1 MISRLVRRMKAMVRG
16 SELDGQL
23 DHELQFHLD
32 LEAAKYAR
40 QGLPPDAAR
49 TAALRAF
56 GGVERV
62 REECRDARKTSWAE
76 TTARNARYAL
86 RLLRRQP
93 GYAIAVIATLGLG
106 IGANSAIFSVINGVL
121 LKPLPYAESERL
133 VLVRQS
139 APLAGQDQVPVSIRE
154 LYDYREQTSDFSGL
168 VEFHQMSFDL
178 IRRGEP
184 DRVATGVVSANFFQ
198 VLGVKPLAGRDFVA
212 ADEHHGAEAVLLLS
226 HSYWKTRFGGDPKIV
241 GQVFQMND
249 RPHTV
254 IGVLPPVPLY
264 PQECDVYMPTI
275 ACPFRARGEEQMVAN
290 RRAFAA
296 LEVFGRLKPGVTL
309 EHAGLQISTVAN
321 RFRREHA
328 DTYKDQRGFKAAT
341 VGVLGELTRNAKPM
355 LLVLVGA
362 TGLVLLLACANV
374 ASLTVARTLSRDRE
388 LSLRTALGASR
399 RQLVG
404 QLLTESL
411 LLGVAGGIVGLVVSS
426 ASLGALTTF
435 VGRFTSRTSDIA
447 IDGRV
452 LLFTAVVSVLTGVAF
467 GALPALITRPAA
479 AAALKQAGAGGSSSP
494 RRRRLQQVL
503 VVSQVAVSVVLLT
516 GAGLLLTSFYRL
528 QKVDAGYNAERV
540 LSAEVYG
547 NFTRYRTA
555 EDSLRLYQPLL
566 EQLKGLP
573 GVQSAAIGSLI
584 PLGAAFGPFPG
595 PFEIQGRAAT
605 GRERPSTDAQIA
617 SDDYFRTLGIPI
629 VGGREFRLTDT
640 RESTPVTII
649 SQSMARYWDGDDP
662 VGSRVKFDGIETWY
676 TVIGIAG
683 NVRQYGLDREAIPQ
697 AYVPLAQTPVGFGG
711 SLLVRATGDPLT
723 LAAGVRDAVHS
734 IDPDMPVENLKT
746 LEELRTGF
754 LATPRLTAT
763 LLMLFAGV
771 ALVVTLAGLTGVI
784 ATSVSQRTQEFGIR
798 LALGET
804 PAGVLSGVLR
814 QGLVLVAVGL
824 VAGIAVSAF
833 TAKVLTSYLFD
844 TQPSD
849 PSTLIGVALAFVTA
863 GAFACLGPARRA
875 TRVDP
880 MRALRTE

>member
-1 MISRLVRRMKAMVRG
+1 MIWRLVRRMKAVVRG

-76 TTARNARYAL
+76 TTTRNARYAL

-93 GYAIAVIATLGLG
+93 GYALAVIATLGLG

-226 HSYWKTRFGGDPKIV
+226 HSYWKTRFGGDPRIV

-275 ACPFRARGEEQMVAN
+275 ACPFRARGEEQLVAN

-309 EHAGLQISTVAN
+309 EHAGLQISTVAD

-355 LLVLVGA
+355 LLVLLGA

-566 EQLKGLP
+566 EQLKGLS

-676 TVIGIAG
+676 TVIGVAG

-746 LEELRTGF
+746 LEELRSGF

>member
-1 MISRLVRRMKAMVRG
+1 MSRLVRRLKAMVRG

-76 TTARNARYAL
+76 TTARNTRYAL

-93 GYAIAVIATLGLG
+93 GYAFAVIATLGLG

-121 LKPLPYAESERL
+121 LKPLPYVESERL

-139 APLAGQDQVPVSIRE
+139 APLAGQDRVPVSIRE

-178 IRRGEP
+178 IRHGEP
-184 DRVATGVVSANFFQ
+184 DRVATGVVSSNFFQ

-275 ACPFRARGEEQMVAN
+275 ACPFRARGEEQMAGN

-296 LEVFGRLKPGVTL
+296 LEVFGRLKPSATL
-309 EHAGLQISTVAN
+309 EHAGLQISTVAD

-328 DTYKDQRGFKAAT
+328 DTYKDQRGFNAAT

-355 LLVLVGA
+355 LLVLLGA

-411 LLGVAGGIVGLVVSS
+411 LLGVAGGVVGLAISS

-479 AAALKQAGAGGSSSP
+479 AAALKQAGAGSSSSP

-528 QKVDAGYNAERV
+528 QNVNAGYNAERV
-540 LSAEVYG
+540 LSAETYG
-547 NFTRYRTA
+547 NFTRYKTA
-555 EDSLRLYQPLL
+555 EDFQRFYQPLL
-566 EQLKGLP
+566 ERLQHLP
-573 GVQSAAIGSLI
+573 GVQSAAIGSLV
-584 PLGAAFGPFPG
+584 PLGTAFGPFPG
-595 PFEIQGRAAT
+595 PFEIDGRASA
-605 GRERPSTDAQIA
+605 GRERPVTDTAVV

-629 VGGREFRLTDT
+629 IGGREFRLTDT

-649 SQSMARYWDGDDP
+649 SQSMARYWDGGDP
-662 VGSRVKFDGIETWY
+662 IGSRISFDGSDQWY
-676 TVIGIAG
+676 TVVGVAG
-683 NVRQYGLDREAIPQ
+683 NVRQYGLDREGIAQ
-697 AYVPLAQTPVGFGG
+697 AYLSMTQASFGFAG
-711 SLLVRATGDPLT
+711 SLLVRTSDNPT
-723 LAAGVRDAVHS
+723 VLAAAVREAVHS
-734 IDPDMPVENLKT
+734 IDPDMPVENMKT
-746 LEELRTGF
+746 LEEFRSSF
-754 LATPRLTAT
+754 LATPRLTAI

-771 ALVVTLAGLTGVI
+771 ALIVTLAGLTGVI

-804 PAGVLSGVLR
+804 PGGVLSGVLR
-814 QGLVLVAVGL
+814 QGLVLVTIGL
-824 VAGIAVSAF
+824 AGGIVASAF
-833 TAKVLTSYLFD
+833 TARVLTSYLFD

-849 PSTLIGVALAFVTA
+849 PSTLVGVAIAFIVA
-863 GAFACLGPARRA
+863 GAVACLGPARRA

>member
-1 MISRLVRRMKAMVRG
+1 VISRLVRRLKAVVRG
-16 SELDGQL
+16 SELDRQL
-23 DHELQFHLD
+23 ETELQFHLD
-32 LEAAKYAR
+32 LEAAKYTR
-40 QGLPPDAAR
+40 QGMPPDSAR
-49 TAALRAF
+49 TAARRAF

-76 TTARNARYAL
+76 TTARHVRYAL

-93 GYAIAVIATLGLG
+93 GYALAVIATLGLG

-121 LKPLPYAESERL
+121 LTPLPYVESERL

-184 DRVATGVVSANFFQ
+184 DRVTTGVVSSNFFD
-198 VLGVKPLAGRDFVA
+198 VLGVKPIAGRNFVS
-212 ADEHHGAEAVLLLS
+212 ADEQHGAEAVLLLS
-226 HSYWKTRFGGDPKIV
+226 NSYWKTRFGGDPTIV

-254 IGVLPPVPLY
+254 IGVLPAVPLY

-275 ACPFRARGEEQMVAN
+275 ACPFRARGEQRMAEN

-296 LEVFGRLKPGVTL
+296 LQVFGRLKPGATPA
-309 EHAGLQISTVAN
+309 HAGLQVATVAD
-321 RFRREHA
+321 RFRRQNGES
-328 DTYKDQRGFKAAT
+328 YKDVRGFNATT
-341 VGVLGELTRNAKPM
+341 VGVLGELTRNARPM
-355 LLVLVGA
+355 LLVLLGA

-374 ASLTVARTLSRDRE
+374 ASLTLARTLNRERE
-388 LSLRTALGASR
+388 LALRTALGASR
-399 RQLVG
+399 RQLIG

-411 LLGVAGGIVGLVVSS
+411 LLGIAGGLVGLAVAGG
-426 ASLGALTTF
+426 SLGALATF

-447 IDGRV
+447 MDGRV
-452 LLFTAVVSVLTGVAF
+452 LIFTGVVAIVTGIAF
-467 GALPALITRPAA
+467 GALPALLTRPAA
-479 AAALKQAGAGGSSSP
+479 VSALKQAGASGGSSP
-494 RRRRLQQVL
+494 RRRRLQQTL

-528 QKVDAGYNAERV
+528 QKVNAGYNPERV

-547 NFTRYRTA
+547 NFTRYNTG
-555 EDSLRLYQPLL
+555 EDFLRFYQPLL
-566 EQLKGLP
+566 EQLQRLP
-573 GVQSAAIGSLI
+573 GVQSAAIGSLV
-584 PLGAAFGPFPG
+584 PLGTAFGPFPG
-595 PFEIQGRAAT
+595 PFEIEGRASA
-605 GRERPSTDAQIA
+605 GRERPSTDTAVV

-640 RESTPVTII
+640 RESTPVAII
-649 SQSMARYWDGDDP
+649 SQSMARYWDGNDP
-662 VGSRVKFDGIETWY
+662 VGSRIRFDGSEQWY

-683 NVRQYGLDREAIPQ
+683 NVRQYGLDRDAIAQ
-697 AYVPLAQTPVGFGG
+697 AYLPMKQTSFGFAG
-711 SLLVRATGDPLT
+711 SLLIRASGNPTA
-723 LAAGVRDAVHS
+723 LATAVRDAVHAL
-734 IDPDMPVENLKT
+734 DPDMPVENMKT
-746 LEELRTGF
+746 LEEFRSSF
-754 LATPRLTAT
+754 LATPRLTAV

-771 ALVVTLAGLTGVI
+771 ALIVTLAGLTGVI

-804 PAGVLSGVLR
+804 PGGVLSGVLR
-814 QGLVLVAVGL
+814 QGLVLVAIGL
-824 VAGIAVSAF
+824 AAGIAGSAF
-833 TAKVLTSYLFD
+833 AARVLTSYLFE
-844 TQPSD
+844 TQPTD
-849 PSTLIGVALAFVTA
+849 PATLAGVALAFVIA
-863 GAFACLGPARRA
+863 GAAACLGPARRA

-880 MRALRTE
+880 MLALRSE